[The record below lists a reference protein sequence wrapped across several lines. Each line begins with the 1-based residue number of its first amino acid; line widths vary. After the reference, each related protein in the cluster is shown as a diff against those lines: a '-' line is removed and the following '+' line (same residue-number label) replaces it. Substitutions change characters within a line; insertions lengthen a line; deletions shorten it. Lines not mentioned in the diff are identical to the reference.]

1 MQTTILDQELKSHF
15 LNLYFL
21 ALSDTQIDSEELEML
36 FQLGQNKGI
45 AREEIEKIIL
55 RPDSIKFTIPQD
67 TLTKIEYLYDYVTMI
82 LADGRVDE
90 HEELTLRKF
99 CKKFGFEEQ
108 NIPVI
113 MQYLIEEATKG
124 TDKKVI
130 IEQVKQAL

>member
-36 FQLGQNKGI
+36 FELGQKKGV

-55 RPDSIKFTIPQD
+55 HPDSIRFTVPQD

-90 HEELTLRKF
+90 NEELTLRKF

-108 NIPVI
+108 NISAI
-113 MQYLIEEATKG
+113 MQFLIEEATKG